1 MQTERI
7 TFLASRD
14 HKAALDAYASSRGES
29 VGNVVREATSRY
41 ISQPPETKDECEE
54 ALDLLLPELETML
67 PKWHR
72 QMDSMEASIK
82 KARDAIDRALAGD
95 PA

>member
-1 MQTERI
+1 MQTERV
-7 TFLASRD
+7 TFLTSRE
-14 HKAALDAYASSRGES
+14 HKAALDEFASSRGES
-29 VGNVVREATSRY
+29 VGNVVREATNRY
-41 ISQPPETKDECEE
+41 ISQPPEAKDEFEE
-54 ALDLLLPELETML
+54 ALELLLPELEAML